1 MRVAGKEIPPDL
13 AALLERFGFD
23 RVPFEELR
31 ARLIAAGDDLEG
43 LHRISES
50 IEVPPDDVAHPLP
63 AQGSPEREHE
73 AALGREII
81 ERGEVAAVVLA
92 GGMATRFGSRVKAL
106 APVLHGHEL
115 TFLDLKLA
123 DLTRFG
129 VEVTLMTSFATH
141 DALAQAVEGSGVQ
154 LAPQLV
160 TLRLVADGSL
170 FIGDDGAPSPHAPG
184 HGDLADALE
193 LSGALERYR
202 RNGVRSLFVCNVDNV
217 GATLDPALVGLHRS
231 LGGAVTAELV
241 SKRPGDA
248 GGLPVRRADGSL
260 AIAEA
265 FRVPEGFPHE
275 QFPLFNTNTL
285 WIDVA
290 ALEAPGSY
298 TWSVAR
304 KSVEGREAIQ
314 LERLIGELTW
324 WQPSR
329 YVHVPR
335 DGAASR
341 FVPVKDLDDLDAA
354 QDQIAAIC
362 RERLALDV

>member
-1 MRVAGKEIPPDL
+1 
-13 AALLERFGFD
+13 
-23 RVPFEELR
+23 
-31 ARLIAAGDDLEG
+31 
-43 LHRISES
+43 
-50 IEVPPDDVAHPLP
+50 
-63 AQGSPEREHE
+63 
-73 AALGREII
+73 
-81 ERGEVAAVVLA
+81 
-92 GGMATRFGSRVKAL
+92 MATRFGSRVKAL
-106 APVLHGHEL
+106 APVLDGRDL

-141 DALAQAVEGSGVQ
+141 DALAEAVEGTGVRARAAARVAPTGCRR
-154 LAPQLV
+154 LALPRRRRRTVAARAGPRRPRRRARALGRPRALPPQ
-160 TLRLVADGSL
+160 T
-170 FIGDDGAPSPHAPG
+170 
-184 HGDLADALE
+184 
-193 LSGALERYR
+193 
-202 RNGVRSLFVCNVDNV
+202 GVRSLFVCNVDNV

-290 ALEAPGSY
+290 ALEAPADY
-298 TWSVAR
+298 TWCVAR
-304 KSVEGREAIQ
+304 KSVDGREAIQ

-335 DGAASR
+335 DGAESR
-341 FVPVKDLDDLDAA
+341 FVPVKDADDLEAA
-354 QDQIAAIC
+354 QEQIAAIC

>member
-1 MRVAGKEIPPDL
+1 MRIADTEIPPVL
-13 AALLERFGFD
+13 AALLERFRFD
-23 RVPFEELR
+23 RVPFEQLR
-31 ARLIAAGDDLEG
+31 ARLIAAAPDLEA
-43 LHRISES
+43 LHRISEP
-50 IEVPPDDVAHPLP
+50 IEVPAGDIAQPLP
-63 AQGSPEREHE
+63 ANGTAEQERA
-73 AALGREII
+73 AALGRELI
-81 ERGEVAAVVLA
+81 ERGVIAAVVLA
-92 GGMATRFGSRVKAL
+92 GGMATRFGSQVKAL
-106 APVLHGHEL
+106 APVLDGREL

-129 VEVTLMTSFATH
+129 VDVTLMTSFATH
-141 DALAQAVEGSGVQ
+141 DALAEAVEGTSVQ

-160 TLRLVADGSL
+160 SLRLQADGSL
-170 FIGDDGAPSPHAPG
+170 FLGDDGVPSPHAPG

-193 LSGALERYR
+193 ISGAFERYR
-202 RNGVRSLFVCNVDNV
+202 QAGVRSLFVCNVDNV
-217 GATLDPALVGLHRS
+217 GATLDPALAGLHRC
-231 LGGAVTAELV
+231 LGGQVTAELV

-275 QFPLFNTNTL
+275 RFPLFNTNTL

-290 ALEAPGSY
+290 ALEAPADY

-304 KSVEGREAIQ
+304 KAVDGREAIQ

-324 WQPSR
+324 WHPAR

-335 DGAASR
+335 DGAESR
-341 FVPVKDLDDLDAA
+341 FVPVKDADDLAAA
-354 QDQIAAIC
+354 QEQIAAIC